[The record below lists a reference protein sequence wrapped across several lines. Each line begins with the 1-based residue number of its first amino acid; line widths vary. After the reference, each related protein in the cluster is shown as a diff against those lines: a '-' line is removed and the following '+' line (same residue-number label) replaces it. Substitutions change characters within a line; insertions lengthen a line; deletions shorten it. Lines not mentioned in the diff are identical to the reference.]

1 VIELRDESGFT
12 LVEVLVVIGLMLVV
26 LGATLTTFN
35 QFERTQ
41 RVNQLQNDSQEQ
53 TRRAVGGLARE
64 LRSLASPTYQTP
76 QAVEKKA
83 DYDLVF
89 LTIDRTKPAG
99 SLNERNIKR
108 VRYCLGESVGAK
120 ASLVT
125 QEQTWT
131 TATTPVTPSTA
142 SCPDPAWPNLPNGTE
157 RSRTAAEDIVNR
169 ESSQPIWTYNDAD
182 PSRVTGVRTTLLVDV
197 NPGASPSESRL
208 STGIFLRNQNRYPVA
223 VPSATDT
230 GTGHRVLLNGS
241 GSSDPEGK
249 TISSYS
255 WYVDGNMTTPVA
267 TGIIAY
273 WTAPGTVFPQA
284 HSFTL
289 RVRDPSGLEGEA
301 TVTGVVVQ

>member
-1 VIELRDESGFT
+1 MIAIRDESGFT

-26 LGATLTTFN
+26 LGATLTTFT

-53 TRRAVGGLARE
+53 SRRAVGGLARE
-64 LRSLASPTYQTP
+64 LRNLASPSYASP
-76 QAVEKKA
+76 QAVERKA
-83 DYDLVF
+83 DYDIVF
-89 LTIDRTKPAG
+89 LAIDRTKPAG
-99 SLNERNIKR
+99 SLNDRNIKR
-108 VRYCLGESVGAK
+108 VRYCLGESAGGK
-120 ASLVT
+120 ARLVT

-131 TATTPVTPSTA
+131 TATTPVMPSTA

-182 PSRVTGVRTTLLVDV
+182 PSRVTGIRTTLLVDV
-197 NPGASPSESRL
+197 NPGASPAESRL
-208 STGIFLRNQNRYPVA
+208 STAIFLRNQNRYPIA
-223 VPSATDT
+223 AASATDT

-249 TISSYS
+249 TLSSYN
-255 WYVDGNMTTPVA
+255 WYVDGDLTTPVA
-267 TGIIAY
+267 SGIIAY
-273 WTAPGTVFPQA
+273 WTAPGTVFPQT

-301 TVTGVVVQ
+301 TVTRVIVQ